1 MPWSSEKSFSF
12 KSFAHPLNSE
22 ILASPFQ
29 LQLLSPASLSNYEAS
44 PPKEKRGLTQG
55 HKSWLT
61 AAITVTTQ
69 MWVSTDTGWWQH
81 FSLHFVERK
90 YRVIKDSPTDR
101 KFNFCFKTK
110 LRSVIVS
117 VHLCACQSFIFLIM
131 FSSHFHMY
139 RFTRFGCTCCTLL
152 LQAHSLASNKC
163 CTYF

>member
-12 KSFAHPLNSE
+12 KPFAHPLNSE

-69 MWVSTDTGWWQH
+69 MWVSTDTGH
-81 FSLHFVERK
+81 GNILV
-90 YRVIKDSPTDR
+90 
-101 KFNFCFKTK
+101 
-110 LRSVIVS
+110 
-117 VHLCACQSFIFLIM
+117 
-131 FSSHFHMY
+131 
-139 RFTRFGCTCCTLL
+139 CTLL
-152 LQAHSLASNKC
+152 KGNTGLSRTLPQTGNSIFVSKQSWEAESSLCISLRANLLSFLSCSLLIFTCIDSPDLAALAAHC
-163 CTYF
+163 CCRLTV